1 MERLHGNQWADGE
14 AAARYTRGR
23 AAYPT
28 ALAWLG
34 VLLAALILAGL
45 AAYQVYRGFAGVYGE

>member
-1 MERLHGNQWADGE
+1 MGSSGQTTRQPSWC
-14 AAARYTRGR
+14 TRGQ

-34 VLLAALILAGL
+34 VLLAALTLAGL
-45 AAYQVYRGFAGVYGE
+45 AAYWVYNAFAGVYGE

>member
-1 MERLHGNQWADGE
+1 VGQLHGKQWADEE

-23 AAYPT
+23 AAYPA

-34 VLLAALILAGL
+34 VLLAALTLAGL
-45 AAYQVYRGFAGVYGE
+45 AAYRIYDSFAGVYG